1 MNMNERLEDFVEKM
15 GMRLGF
21 MWDTTASLTW
31 SGNFGPTVQ
40 RVEKEGE
47 TKMGDFYLTNGLLH
61 SDHCGH
67 KATFTISVPGQHP
80 DGFIMNWL
88 KIEITNLDWNG
99 YWITH
104 DDPTYSLPELSSKY
118 NKMEF
123 REGLKLAETSAQI
136 IVDFDMVLE
145 DVKASCVG

>member
-1 MNMNERLEDFVEKM
+1 MNMNEMLEEFVQAVAYKM
-15 GMRLGF
+15 GLTY
-21 MWDTTASLTW
+21 DVTASLTW
-31 SGNFGPTVQ
+31 TDTFGPTVE

-47 TKMGDFYLTNGLLH
+47 TMMGDFYLTNGLLH

-67 KATFTISVPGQHP
+67 KATFTISVPGQHQ

-99 YWITH
+99 NGITH

-123 REGLKLAETSAQI
+123 REGLKLAETSVQI
-136 IVDFDMVLE
+136 IKGFDIVLE
-145 DVKASCVG
+145 DIKASCVG